1 MPAKKKPEASTAQK
15 TTRTKSAF
23 ARPTFTKPAFCA
35 ASEKTTTTPSKTLT
49 PAALAKKLATVEA
62 AKKLA
67 AAVGARQPTPVAK
80 TAAVAK
86 KQVAS
91 SSDTDSASM
100 TEAAVEPTAEV
111 VFIYLSESP
120 VPRNVFVA
128 GDFNGWNPQAHPL
141 QLFDGGVYR
150 TVLRL
155 APGTYQYKF
164 VVDDTWV
171 HDPRAEFHA
180 DNEHGTLNS
189 VVRV

>member
-1 MPAKKKPEASTAQK
+1 MPAPKKTEPSTAQK
-15 TTRTKSAF
+15 TKRAKSAF
-23 ARPTFTKPAFCA
+23 ARPTFTKPAFSA
-35 ASEKTTTTPSKTLT
+35 APKKTVATPSKTLT
-49 PAALAKKLATVEA
+49 PAALAKKLAAVEA

-67 AAVGARQPTPVAK
+67 AAVGARQPTPVVK
-80 TAAVAK
+80 TAAVVK

-91 SSDTDSASM
+91 RSGTDCASM
-100 TEAAVEPTAEV
+100 TEAAAEPAAEV
-111 VFIYLSESP
+111 VFTYSSESP
-120 VPRNVFVA
+120 EPCHVFVA

-141 QLFDGGVYR
+141 QLFDGSVYR

-164 VVDDTWV
+164 VVDGTWV
-171 HDPRAEFHA
+171 HDSRAESHA